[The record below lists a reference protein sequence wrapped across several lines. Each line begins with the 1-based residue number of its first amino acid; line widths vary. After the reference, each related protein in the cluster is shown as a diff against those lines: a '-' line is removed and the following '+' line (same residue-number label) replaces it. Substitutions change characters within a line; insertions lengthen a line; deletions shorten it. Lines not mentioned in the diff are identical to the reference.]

1 MMMMKGTSSCGKLV
15 YVYRIQG
22 VIYIQKLWKACSR
35 LVDECAWMVIFSLK
49 VNLSTFYPDDIK
61 RLIHA

>member
-15 YVYRIQG
+15 YVYKIQS
-22 VIYIQKLWKACSR
+22 VIYIQKLWKTSSR
-35 LVDECAWMVIFSLK
+35 LVDECAWIVIFNLK
-49 VNLSTFYPDDIK
+49 VNLSTFNPDDIK